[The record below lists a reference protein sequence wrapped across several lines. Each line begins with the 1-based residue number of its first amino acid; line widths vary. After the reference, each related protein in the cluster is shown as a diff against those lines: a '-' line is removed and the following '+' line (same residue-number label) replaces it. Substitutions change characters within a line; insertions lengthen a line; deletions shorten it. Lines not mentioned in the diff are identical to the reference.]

1 MPTFYPGPSKIY
13 SKVAEY
19 MQDAFVKGVVSINHR
34 SPEFIEISKKT
45 IALLKEKLNI
55 PESYTVFYTSSATEC
70 WEIIAQ
76 SLVRKKSFHIYNGAF
91 GEKWFQYTKKLK
103 PKSIGIAFDE
113 NDKLDISG
121 LQILNTAEVI
131 CLTQNETSNGSEIS
145 NEKIAKIKVQHP
157 EKLIAIDATSSMG
170 GIELEFQNAD
180 IWYASVQ
187 KCFGLPAGLALMIC
201 APQAIEKGMEIGE
214 TDHYNSLTFMVD
226 KMKDFQT
233 THTPN
238 VLNIYLLMR
247 VMQDAAPIKE
257 IDKITLS
264 RFHNWVAF
272 FNQFTDFKL
281 LITNEA
287 VQSKTVLTIE
297 GEAATIAA
305 IKKKAKAAGIMLG
318 NGYGDLK
325 DSTFRIAN
333 FPAIEQKE
341 IEVLQGF
348 LKGNFR

>member
-1 MPTFYPGPSKIY
+1 MPNFYPGPSKVY

-19 MQDAFVKGVVSINHR
+19 MQDAFDKGVVSINHR
-34 SPEFIEISKKT
+34 SPEFINISKKA

-55 PESYTVFYTSSATEC
+55 PESYTIFYTASATEC

-76 SLVRKKSFHIYNGAF
+76 SLVKKKSFHIYNGAF

-113 NDKLDISG
+113 NNKLDLNG
-121 LQILNTAEVI
+121 LQVLNTAEVI
-131 CLTQNETSNGSEIS
+131 CLTQNETSNGTQIT
-145 NEKIAKIKVQHP
+145 NEKIAKIKAQYP
-157 EKLIAIDATSSMG
+157 DKLIAIDATSSMG
-170 GIELEFQNAD
+170 GIDLVFEDAD

-201 APQAIEKGMEIGE
+201 SPHAIEKGLEIGE
-214 TDHYNSLTFMVD
+214 KDHYNSLSFMVD

-233 THTPN
+233 TYTPN

-247 VMQDAAPIKE
+247 VMESVAPIK
-257 IDKITLS
+257 KINDRTTE
-264 RFHNWVAF
+264 RFNNWVAF
-272 FNQFTDFKL
+272 INEFTDFNL
-281 LITNEA
+281 LITNQE
-287 VQSKTVLTIE
+287 VQSKTVLAI
-297 GEAATIAA
+297 AAKPHIIAA
-305 IKKKAKAAGIMLG
+305 IKTQAKAADILLG

-325 DSTFRIAN
+325 NSTFRIAN
-333 FPAIEQKE
+333 FPAIDQKE

-348 LKGNFR
+348 LKGNFV

>member
-1 MPTFYPGPSKIY
+1 MPTFYPGPSKVY
-13 SKVAEY
+13 SKVAAY
-19 MQDAFVKGVVSINHR
+19 MQDAFDIGVVSINHR
-34 SPEFIEISKKT
+34 SPEFIEISKTT

-55 PESYTVFYTSSATEC
+55 PESYTIFYTASATEC

-76 SLVRKKSFHIYNGAF
+76 SLVKEKSFHIYNGAF
-91 GEKWFQYTKKLK
+91 GKKWFQYTKKLK
-103 PKSIGIAFDE
+103 PKSIGISFDE

-121 LQILNTAEVI
+121 LQILNTAELI
-131 CLTQNETSNGSEIS
+131 CLTQNETSNSTEIS
-145 NEKIAKIKVQHP
+145 NEKIAKIKAQHP
-157 EKLIAIDATSSMG
+157 EKLFAIDATSSMG

-201 APQAIEKGMEIGE
+201 APPAIKKALEIGE
-214 TDHYNSLTFMVD
+214 NDHYNSLSFMVE
-226 KMKDFQT
+226 KMKKFQT

-247 VMQDAAPIKE
+247 IMQDAPPIKKIHE
-257 IDKITLS
+257 ITLD
-264 RFHNWVAF
+264 RFHNWIAF
-272 FNQFTDFKL
+272 INPFTDFKL
-281 LITNEA
+281 LISNPA

-305 IKKKAKAAGIMLG
+305 VKEKAKAAGIMLG

-333 FPAIEQKE
+333 FPAITEKE
-341 IEVLQGF
+341 IEELQVF
-348 LKGNFR
+348 LKGNFE